1 MTRKIL
7 SLISL
12 FASLILSLHAHAA
25 PPRVAI
31 LGDSITFDGRWATR
45 VEATRFKTY
54 QDGIGKLKSAVE
66 NQGGKIRLSQS

>member
-45 VEATRFKTY
+45 FKTY
-54 QDGIGKLKSAVE
+54 QDGIGKLKAAVE
-66 NQGGKIRLSQS
+66 KQGGKIRLSQS